1 MPIPPLAYFSPKKY
15 NFLSLFDGREPK
27 TVRKPDTS
35 CLRSR
40 MKKNSENKQDEPDPL
55 QFERAAEKTGVFLL

>member
-1 MPIPPLAYFSPKKY
+1 LAHLPPKKY

-27 TVRKPDTS
+27 TVRKPDNS

-55 QFERAAEKTGVFLL
+55 QIERAAEKTGVFLL